1 MRPPMPKLADGVLTL
16 KQPQVDENGEPMT
29 DDYGNPLTVDRPIK
43 QARIRQSTKFI
54 QARDGQQHKCVLE
67 IDFPTEI
74 AISEGD
80 SAEYHPTG
88 AALQKGK
95 IISINETLNL
105 AGNHVYF
112 RTAYVE

>member
-1 MRPPMPKLADGVLTL
+1 MRPPMPKLNDGVLTL

-29 DDYGNPLTVDRPIK
+29 DDYGNPSTVVLPIK
-43 QARIRQSTKFI
+43 QARIRQSTKYI

-67 IDFPTEI
+67 IDFPTETQI
-74 AISEGD
+74 FEGD
-80 SAEYHPTG
+80 GADYHPIG

-95 IISINETLNL
+95 IIAVNETLNL
-105 AGNHVYF
+105 AGNRVYF